1 MQWID
6 GKACADSVKQQVADK
21 AKQLRERGVVPGLA
35 VILVGEDPASQ
46 VYVRMKGKACEKVGF
61 HSVTRKLPASISE
74 SDLLAEIDGLNND
87 PNIHGLLV
95 QLPLPESLSADRVI
109 PTIDPEKDVDC
120 LHPINTGRLLLGT
133 DYFRPCTPRGVMEL
147 LRWSGVDPGGQHVV
161 IVGRSNIVGKPL
173 SVMLSQKKQGANATV
188 TLCHSR
194 TRDLPGIIS
203 TGDIVIACIGQPE
216 FVKGEWI
223 KEGAVVIDVGVNRVD
238 ADNEKGYVLV
248 GDVHAESAAQKASK
262 MTPVPGGVGPMT
274 IAMLLQNTLESAAR
288 HAKITL

>member
-120 LHPINTGRLLLGT
+120 LHPINTGRLL
-133 DYFRPCTPRGVMEL
+133 DAAFR
-147 LRWSGVDPGGQHVV
+147 
-161 IVGRSNIVGKPL
+161 
-173 SVMLSQKKQGANATV
+173 A
-188 TLCHSR
+188 
-194 TRDLPGIIS
+194 
-203 TGDIVIACIGQPE
+203 
-216 FVKGEWI
+216 
-223 KEGAVVIDVGVNRVD
+223 
-238 ADNEKGYVLV
+238 
-248 GDVHAESAAQKASK
+248 
-262 MTPVPGGVGPMT
+262 
-274 IAMLLQNTLESAAR
+274 
-288 HAKITL
+288 